1 MAPTPCTVALAL
13 AKRRDAACRSH
24 ARMSDVILHRVLV
37 RLDQSIHLT
46 LVALDEVRFSTDY
59 GITGS

>member
-1 MAPTPCTVALAL
+1 
-13 AKRRDAACRSH
+13 
-24 ARMSDVILHRVLV
+24 MSDVILHRVLV

-59 GITGS
+59 EIAGANSLMSEF

>member
-1 MAPTPCTVALAL
+1 MT
-13 AKRRDAACRSH
+13 
-24 ARMSDVILHRVLV
+24 DVMHYSVHRVMV